1 MTNAGEEEDEAEE
14 EDERRGRD
22 KAADAAS
29 VTSKKRASESE
40 VTVNKELMKQLENVD
55 ASRETS
61 SGLMLPNLWHHLHV
75 TMQRYRQPTPL

>member
-1 MTNAGEEEDEAEE
+1 MANAGEEDAEEE

-40 VTVNKELMKQLENVD
+40 VTVNKELMKQLED
-55 ASRETS
+55 AVYNRLIAFLKTASTP
-61 SGLMLPNLWHHLHV
+61 GNNLAH
-75 TMQRYRQPTPL
+75 R

>member
-1 MTNAGEEEDEAEE
+1 MANAGEEEAEEE

-40 VTVNKELMKQLENVD
+40 VTVNKELMKQLED
-55 ASRETS
+55 AVYNRLVAFLKTASTP
-61 SGLMLPNLWHHLHV
+61 GNNLAHRDV
-75 TMQRYRQPTPL
+75 P